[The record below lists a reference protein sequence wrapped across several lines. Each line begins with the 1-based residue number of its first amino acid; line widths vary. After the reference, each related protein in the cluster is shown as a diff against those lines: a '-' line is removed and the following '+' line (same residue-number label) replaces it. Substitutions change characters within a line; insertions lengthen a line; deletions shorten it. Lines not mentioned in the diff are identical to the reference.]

1 MVDYYKALDL
11 SSTAS
16 AEEIK
21 KSIDVKMRAQINRCN
36 HPQTEKRQEAER
48 MVKILEEAE
57 NTLLDSAKRAE
68 YDKKLRSTPV
78 DEHKMDESDLKNKDD
93 LIKEGRRLLIDGNI
107 PDALYV
113 ATKATEKNGDNPEAW
128 ALLAQ
133 AKFRWGMVDDSIYEY
148 KRAIK
153 LRPNAPDYYFDLGCV
168 YESESRWKDAV
179 DNYERASQCDPK
191 TPMYRAAIG
200 NVFVRLQMYKEA
212 MPILE
217 QCLQEDPTNGPFNY
231 LLAVA
236 YNDYSISQLTDGG
249 YCTTSEHAST
259 MQTYTEKA
267 LALKFDDNELR
278 SLLQKNLEV
287 AIWSNSKHWS
297 RGIFGI
303 IKGVIAA
310 IVFLMIASEVKS
322 GGFFIVGIISIGLW
336 VMFGFKYGYD
346 INRENHR

>member
-1 MVDYYKALDL
+1 MINYYKILDL
-11 SSTAS
+11 SPTAS
-16 AEEIK
+16 TEELK
-21 KSIDVKMRAQINRCN
+21 KAIDVKTRAQINRCN
-36 HPQTEKRQEAER
+36 HPQTDKRQEAER

-57 NTLLDSAKRAE
+57 STLLDSSKRAD
-68 YDKKLRSTPV
+68 YDNKLRTSST
-78 DEHKMDESDLKNKDD
+78 DERQLDESDLKGKED

-153 LRPNAPDYYFDLGCV
+153 LRPNEPDYYFDLGCV
-168 YESESRWKDAV
+168 YESESRWKESV
-179 DNYERASQCDPK
+179 ENYERASQCDPR

-200 NVFVRLQMYKEA
+200 NVFVRLSMYKEA

-236 YNDYSISQLTDGG
+236 
-249 YCTTSEHAST
+249 
-259 MQTYTEKA
+259 
-267 LALKFDDNELR
+267 
-278 SLLQKNLEV
+278 
-287 AIWSNSKHWS
+287 
-297 RGIFGI
+297 
-303 IKGVIAA
+303 
-310 IVFLMIASEVKS
+310 
-322 GGFFIVGIISIGLW
+322 
-336 VMFGFKYGYD
+336 
-346 INRENHR
+346 